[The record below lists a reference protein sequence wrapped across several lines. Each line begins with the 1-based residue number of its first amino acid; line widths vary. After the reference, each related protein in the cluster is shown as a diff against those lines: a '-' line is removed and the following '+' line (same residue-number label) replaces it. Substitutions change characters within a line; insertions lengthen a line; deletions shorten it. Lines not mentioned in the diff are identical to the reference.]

1 MLSKRCPECRLV
13 NAANAPS
20 CRRCGATLTPAGG
33 SEPAESGPRRGN
45 RILLVVA
52 AAVLIVGLLTAYVW
66 NRRAG
71 GVSALENAPGPE
83 GGFSEP
89 AAPAPGELDEAKALS
104 RDFIGRM
111 DRNMSDPAGRGF
123 ELNQAL
129 AIETLDRARE
139 RLPGISDPAARQH
152 VDRFS
157 VLLEKYHGQLKS
169 YNADNERL
177 GSEYDR
183 LNRETESLEQ
193 NPDLSPE
200 EKTSRQREL
209 RRKYFDAA
217 DPTRVTS
224 RDLDATMSILR
235 ALAAGS

>member
-20 CRRCGATLTPAGG
+20 CRRCGALLTPAG
-33 SEPAESGPRRGN
+33 SLEQAESGPRRVN

-52 AAVLIVGLLTAYVW
+52 AAVLIVVLLIVYGW
-66 NRRAG
+66 NRRAV
-71 GVSALENAPGPE
+71 GVSALENAPDPA

-129 AIETLDRARE
+129 AAETLKRARE

-157 VLLEKYHGQLKS
+157 VLLDKYHGQLMS

-177 GSEYDR
+177 GSEYER
-183 LNRETESLEQ
+183 LNREVESIQQ
-193 NPDLSPE
+193 NPDLAPE

-209 RRKYFDAA
+209 RRTYFDAA
-217 DPTRVTS
+217 DQTRVTS
-224 RDLDATMSILR
+224 RDLDATMLFLR
-235 ALAAGS
+235 SLAAGS